1 MQQPKQMLHKPLPD
15 QEIPNFN
22 LTKYFASNF
31 YLPFVS
37 STTTGETF
45 FFPRLVGV
53 FTHGGGFRIAATVC
67 TLVWLTFIWFTPNL
81 LNLSSSRSCLSS
93 LLSSTFSCSFSVNVN
108 FSAELFLWIG
118 DIGLSGMLKGSS
130 RHSQGTLI
138 QRVTSLLVVWS
149 MGRKCLVTIDFE
161 PDSWVRRVFSW
172 SGL

>member
-1 MQQPKQMLHKPLPD
+1 MVYVSCFWTRDDGLVDFSAFLRSFQVIFQQFHFTSTLLKLAFISRLTYLAFIMTFKILLFHICQCSLMQQPKQMLHKPLPD

-67 TLVWLTFIWFTPNL
+67 TLV
-81 LNLSSSRSCLSS
+81 
-93 LLSSTFSCSFSVNVN
+93 
-108 FSAELFLWIG
+108 
-118 DIGLSGMLKGSS
+118 
-130 RHSQGTLI
+130 
-138 QRVTSLLVVWS
+138 
-149 MGRKCLVTIDFE
+149 
-161 PDSWVRRVFSW
+161 
-172 SGL
+172 